1 MVEQTGHGVP
11 KIIGV
16 YGTQAFDISDN
27 HITVTIPFAF
37 EPSMNQT
44 SYDGLSKSHVLVLR
58 TIRNNPTMKLYE
70 LSKVCGLGKTRL
82 SEIIS
87 DLKSLGKI
95 KRIGGN
101 RNGYWY
107 VIRNGFDSF

>member
-11 KIIGV
+11 KITGV
-16 YGTQAFDISDN
+16 YGTRAFNISEN

-37 EPSMNQT
+37 EPSMSRT

-58 TIRNNPTMKLYE
+58 TIRNSPTMKLDE
-70 LSKVCGLGKTRL
+70 ISNVCGLGKTRI
-82 SEIIS
+82 SEIIA

-95 KRIGGN
+95 ERIGGN
-101 RNGYWY
+101 RNGYW
-107 VIRNGFDSF
+107 VAK